1 MRCCLRI
8 IVGVSVGV
16 GCQASPCFALA
27 RPAHGC
33 ISFKAQSRAT
43 TGPERKEGAVV
54 RNHRREEERI
64 SAEFSAKVNYALKV
78 KVRGLTY
85 IP

>member
-8 IVGVSVGV
+8 IVEVSVGV
-16 GCQASPCFALA
+16 GSQASPCFALA

-33 ISFKAQSRAT
+33 ITFKVQSRAT
-43 TGPERKEGAVV
+43 TGPECKEGAVV
-54 RNHRREEERI
+54 RNHRREKERI
-64 SAEFSAKVNYALKV
+64 STEFSAKVNYALKV
-78 KVRGLTY
+78 RVRGLNY